1 MAILQSTY
9 SDDHRAAVA
18 GMIANPATCDIDSR
32 VVKGTTPIPFGVGVQ
47 QGTVYNEVI
56 AGVAAHKF
64 VGISVLDS
72 TLQPIQGDEY
82 VAGDVMSVMYRGDIW
97 VAVENPVLVGDNVKA
112 DPVSGK
118 LSSTE
123 DQVLERVTVTAGGA
137 NYAAATTSITFSGG
151 GGSGAAAEA
160 VIVGG
165 VITAIEVTA
174 GGSGYTGIPTVAITD
189 TGSGGGATAVAVIA
203 DAVAIPQARWM
214 TTASKAGDLA
224 RVRLSGTLPSV

>member
-47 QGTVYNEVI
+47 QGTAYNEVI

-72 TLQPIQGDEY
+72 TLQPIQEDEY

-97 VAVENPVLVGDNVKA
+97 VEVENPVLVGDNVKA

-123 DQVLERVTVTAGGA
+123 DQVLERITCYRRRSELRSRDHVHYVFRWWRFRCSRGGR
-137 NYAAATTSITFSGG
+137 
-151 GGSGAAAEA
+151 
-160 VIVGG
+160 
-165 VITAIEVTA
+165 
-174 GGSGYTGIPTVAITD
+174 D
-189 TGSGGGATAVAVIA
+189 
-203 DAVAIPQARWM
+203 RW
-214 TTASKAGDLA
+214 G
-224 RVRLSGTLPSV
+224 RYYRH